1 MKKIGIL
8 GGLGPEST
16 LKYYRL
22 IIDLCRER
30 GLGGNYPEIIIYSLN
45 FKECHDLMESGR
57 QREYVAKLVGGIQS
71 LHRAGGDF
79 ALIASNTP
87 HIFFDEL
94 KARSPIPLLSI
105 VEATCDAVANLP
117 WHVTGQGRGLE
128 RVGLFGTRFTM
139 QADFYQKVFRRRN
152 ISVVVPEE
160 EEQAYINDKIF
171 DELVLGK
178 VVDETKRGLLEIV
191 GKMIERESIEGLIL
205 GCTELS
211 LILPQ
216 DELGIPFFDT
226 TKVHAQSAL
235 DYSLSGE

>member
-1 MKKIGIL
+1 MKRIGVL

-57 QREYVAKLVGGIQS
+57 ERELVAKYVGGIES
-71 LHRAGGDF
+71 LHRAGADF

-87 HIFFDEL
+87 HTFFEEIEA
-94 KARSPIPLLSI
+94 KSPIPLLSI
-105 VEATCDAVANLP
+105 VEATCGVVAK
-117 WHVTGQGRGLE
+117 QGLE

-139 QADFYQKVFRRRN
+139 QADFFQKAFRRRN
-152 ISVVVPEE
+152 ISVIVPEE
-160 EEQAYINDKIF
+160 EEQAYVNDKIF
-171 DELVLGK
+171 NELVWGK
-178 VVDETKRGLLEIV
+178 VVDESRRGLLEIV
-191 GKMIERESIEGLIL
+191 GSMIERDSIQGVIL

-216 DELGIPFFDT
+216 GELGIPFFDT
-226 TKVHAQSAL
+226 IKIHAQSAL
-235 DYSLSGE
+235 DYSLSDE

>member
-1 MKKIGIL
+1 VKRIGVL

-16 LKYYRL
+16 LKYYRF

-45 FKECHDLMESGR
+45 FKECHDLEESGR
-57 QREYVAKLVGGIQS
+57 HTELVAKLVGGIES
-71 LHRAGGDF
+71 LHRAGADF

-94 KARSPIPLLSI
+94 EAKSPIPLLSI
-105 VEATCDAVANLP
+105 VEATRDAVANP
-117 WHVTGQGRGLE
+117 SWHVAGQGRGLE

-139 QADFYQKVFRRRN
+139 QADFFQKLFRRRN
-152 ISVVVPEE
+152 ISVIVPEE
-160 EEQAYINDKIF
+160 EEQAYIDGKIF
-171 DELVLGK
+171 NELVWGK
-178 VVDETKRGLLEIV
+178 IVDETRTGLLEIV
-191 GKMIERESIEGLIL
+191 GSMIERGSIQGLIL

-211 LILPQ
+211 LILPH

-226 TKVHAQSAL
+226 IKIHAESAL
-235 DYSLSGE
+235 EYSPSGD

>member
-1 MKKIGIL
+1 MGIL

-45 FKECHDLMESGR
+45 FKACHDLMESGR
-57 QREYVAKLVGGIQS
+57 QREYVAKLIGGIQS
-71 LHRAGGDF
+71 LHRAGADF

-87 HIFFDEL
+87 HIFFEEL
-94 KARSPIPLLSI
+94 KAKSPIPLLSI
-105 VEATCDAVANLP
+105 VEATCDAVAK
-117 WHVTGQGRGLE
+117 RGLK

-139 QADFYQKVFRRRN
+139 QADFFQKVFGRRN
-152 ISVVVPEE
+152 ISVIVPEE
-160 EEQAYINDKIF
+160 EEKAYINEIIF
-171 DELVLGK
+171 NELVLGK
-178 VVDETKRGLLEIV
+178 VMDESRQGLLEIAER
-191 GKMIERESIEGLIL
+191 MIERDSIEGLIL

-211 LILPQ
+211 LILPH

-226 TKVHAQSAL
+226 IKVHAESAL
-235 DYSLSGE
+235 DHSLSGE

>member
-22 IIDLCRER
+22 IIDLCREK
-30 GLGGNYPEIIIYSLN
+30 GLDGNYPEIIIYSLN

-71 LHRAGGDF
+71 LHRAGADF

-105 VEATCDAVANLP
+105 VEATCGTVAK
-117 WHVTGQGRGLE
+117 RGLK

-139 QADFYQKVFRRRN
+139 QADFFQKVFHRRN
-152 ISVVVPEE
+152 ISIIVPEE
-160 EEQAYINDKIF
+160 EEQAYIDDKIF
-171 DELVLGK
+171 SELVLGK
-178 VVDETKRGLLEIV
+178 VLDETHRGLLEIV
-191 GKMIERESIEGLIL
+191 GRMIERDLIEGLIL

-211 LILPQ
+211 LILSQ
-216 DELGIPFFDT
+216 DELDIPFFDT
-226 TKVHAQSAL
+226 TKIHAQSAL

>member
-22 IIDLCRER
+22 IIDLCREK
-30 GLGGNYPEIIIYSLN
+30 GLDGNYPEIIIYSLN

-71 LHRAGGDF
+71 LHRAGADF

-105 VEATCDAVANLP
+105 VEATCGAVAK
-117 WHVTGQGRGLE
+117 RGLE

-139 QADFYQKVFRRRN
+139 QADFFQKVFHRRN
-152 ISVVVPEE
+152 ISVIVPEE
-160 EEQAYINDKIF
+160 EEQAYIDDKIF
-171 DELVLGK
+171 NELVLGK
-178 VVDETKRGLLEIV
+178 VLHETHRGLLEIV
-191 GKMIERESIEGLIL
+191 GRMIERDLIEGLIL

-216 DELGIPFFDT
+216 DELDIPFFDT
-226 TKVHAQSAL
+226 VRIHAESAL
-235 DYSLSGE
+235 DYFLLD

>member
-71 LHRAGGDF
+71 LHRAGADF

-105 VEATCDAVANLP
+105 VEATCDAVAK
-117 WHVTGQGRGLE
+117 RGLE
-128 RVGLFGTRFTM
+128 RVGLFGTRVTM
-139 QADFYQKVFRRRN
+139 QADFFQKVFHRRN
-152 ISVVVPEE
+152 ISVIVPGE
-160 EEQAYINDKIF
+160 EEQAYIDDKIF
-171 DELVLGK
+171 SELVLGK
-178 VVDETKRGLLEIV
+178 VLDETHRGFLEIV
-191 GKMIERESIEGLIL
+191 RRMIERDAIEGLIL

>member
-1 MKKIGIL
+1 MKRIGIL

-45 FKECHDLMESGR
+45 FKECHDLQESGHH
-57 QREYVAKLVGGIQS
+57 REYVAKLMGGIQS
-71 LHRAGGDF
+71 LHRAGADF

-94 KARSPIPLLSI
+94 KSKSPIPLLSI
-105 VEATCDAVANLP
+105 VEATCDAVAK
-117 WHVTGQGRGLE
+117 RGLK

-139 QADFYQKVFRRRN
+139 QADFFQRVFGRRN
-152 ISVVVPEE
+152 ISVIVPEE
-160 EEQAYINDKIF
+160 EEQAYIDNAIF
-171 DELVLGK
+171 NELVWGK

-191 GKMIERESIEGLIL
+191 GKMKERDSIQGLIL

-226 TKVHAQSAL
+226 IKIHAQSAL
-235 DYSLSGE
+235 EYSLSDE